1 MTEPDFRL
9 VDCFDQQSQIFEKE
23 EVFGPSFIPESLYH
37 REKEFSA
44 LASHFKV
51 ILAKSSN
58 IPGKQVIIQGS
69 VGLGKTAVAKQ
80 FGITLES
87 YSQKKNDI
95 DNNRIAFFHLNCR
108 RLRSWNLILTSIL
121 RQLVP
126 AFPLRGY
133 SASEL
138 LVFLGSIMEE
148 RNQKVLLCLDEIDH
162 LISRSNGQDILYS
175 LIRGNEGTCKGKSS
189 SFSLILITRNP
200 NFQEYLDPAIF
211 SSLSKRMII
220 FPPYT
225 HNQILDIVTRRAEQG
240 LKLSA
245 FSPEILEMIAVM
257 AQKQNDARYAIELL
271 WRAGKTAEGEKKQEI
286 LYEHVRKAQLN
297 NFPVKQS
304 LIADLPQHQKL
315 ILFTIAQLLLRRNS
329 EGYILSNEIKREYE
343 INCAIKGIIPRKQTQ
358 YWIYLQELTKSGLI
372 TSEVINRHIKGKS
385 LGRTAKISISDF
397 PVGELTAFL
406 DKTL

>member
-1 MTEPDFRL
+1 MNEPDFRL
-9 VDCFDQQSQIFEKE
+9 VDCFDQQSQIFKKE

-44 LASHFKV
+44 LASHFKA
-51 ILAKSSN
+51 ILTKSSN

-87 YSQKKNDI
+87 YSQKKFNI
-95 DNNRIAFFHLNCR
+95 NIERILFFHLNCR
-108 RLRSWNLILTSIL
+108 RLRSWNIIFTSIL

-138 LVFLGSIMEE
+138 LEFLESIMEE

-175 LIRGNEGTCKGKSS
+175 LIRGNEGIVKGKSAI
-189 SFSLILITRNP
+189 FSLILITRNP
-200 NFQEYLDPAIF
+200 NFHCFLDPALF

-225 HNQILDIVTRRAEQG
+225 HNQILDIIARRAEQG
-240 LKLSA
+240 LKISA
-245 FSPEILEMIAVM
+245 FSPEILERIAVM
-257 AQKQNDARYAIELL
+257 AQKQNDVRYAIELL
-271 WRAGKTAEGEKKQEI
+271 WRAGKTAEGEKSPEI
-286 LYEHVRKAQLN
+286 LYEHVRKAQLSS
-297 NFPVKQS
+297 FPIKQS

-315 ILFTIAQLLLRRNS
+315 VLFTIAQLLLRRND
-329 EGYILSNEIKREYE
+329 EGYILSSEIKREYE
-343 INCAIKGIIPRKQTQ
+343 INCRIKGIIPRKQTQ

-372 TSEVINRHIKGKS
+372 TSEVINRHIRGKS
-385 LGRTAKISISDF
+385 LGRTAKISISNF
-397 PVGELTAFL
+397 PVGELTTFL